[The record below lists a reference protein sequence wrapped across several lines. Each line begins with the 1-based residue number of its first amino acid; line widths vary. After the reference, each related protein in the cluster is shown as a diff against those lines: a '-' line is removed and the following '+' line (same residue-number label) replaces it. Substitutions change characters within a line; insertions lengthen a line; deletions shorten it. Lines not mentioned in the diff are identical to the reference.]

1 MRLSRYLT
9 ITLAAGL
16 IAGCASRTP
25 QVPAV
30 VESDAARRVAAEAAR
45 TGDSPDEALEKSEA
59 ADPSAN

>member
-1 MRLSRYLT
+1 MRPSRYLT

-45 TGDSPDEALEKSEA
+45 SGDSPDEALEKSEA
-59 ADPSAN
+59 AAPSAN